1 MSRPSAI
8 LIVRSGSRLN
18 AEATDAVGRELD
30 LRHVLESADGDAW
43 VGRLD
48 GLEGRF
54 VFNFLSDRILKGG
67 VLAREAVNFHPAPP
81 EYPGRSTASYAL
93 FDGARDFGAT
103 AHRMTAAPDSGAILL
118 VRRVPILPSDGCA
131 DLAARAE
138 RACLD
143 LLRETVAYVAR
154 TGSLPAPCGETW
166 KRKPYTRKD
175 FEKWLVLD
183 PSDPDTFERK
193 IRAAQHPIHPGP
205 YVFVNGHRFSLDES

>member
-1 MSRPSAI
+1 MARPSAI
-8 LIVRSGSRLN
+8 LIVRSGSPLN
-18 AEATDAVGRELD
+18 AEATDAVQQVLD

-43 VGRLD
+43 AGRLD

-93 FDGARDFGAT
+93 FEGALDFGAT
-103 AHRMTAAPDSGAILL
+103 AHRMAVAPDSGAILQ
-118 VRRVPILPSDGCA
+118 VRRFPILPSDGCA

-138 RACLD
+138 RACLE
-143 LLRETVAYVAR
+143 LLRETAACVAR
-154 TGSLPAPCGETW
+154 TGALPAPCGETW

-175 FEKWLVLD
+175 FEKWLILD
-183 PSDPDTFERK
+183 PSDPETFERK
-193 IRAAQHPIHPGP
+193 IRAARHPIYPGP
-205 YVFVNGHRFSLDES
+205 YVIVRGRRFALDD